1 MFTLLTNVPDSL
13 DELVAESSPPW
24 VWLGFVFGVAFLF
37 GETAVVILEFDEAS
51 ANLPFI
57 LIGLAGWIYW
67 MFCVH
72 RFHKILIE
80 MSRNRYPIGAG
91 EAVGKHFIPFFN
103 LIWIFRWPTAMS
115 DYLNARG
122 RVQVV
127 SGKLLGLLLL
137 LSALTAR
144 LVDGG
149 VGLIGIFAVGIYIST
164 KLRRHM
170 QLVKGQILPPPPPD
184 WRVLAEGAK
193 PADNIN

>member
-1 MFTLLTNVPDSL
+1 MLSLLTNDPDSL
-13 DELVAESSPPW
+13 DEVPARSSPPW
-24 VWLGFVFGVAFLF
+24 LWIGFIFAVAFLF
-37 GETAVVILEFDEAS
+37 QETLAVILESDEAQV
-51 ANLPFI
+51 NLTLI

-67 MFCVH
+67 LFCVH
-72 RFHKILIE
+72 RFHKILLE
-80 MSRNRYPIGAG
+80 MSRNQYPIGAG
-91 EAVGKHFIPFFN
+91 EAVGKHFIPFYN

-170 QLVKGQILPPPPPD
+170 QLVKGPILPPPPPD